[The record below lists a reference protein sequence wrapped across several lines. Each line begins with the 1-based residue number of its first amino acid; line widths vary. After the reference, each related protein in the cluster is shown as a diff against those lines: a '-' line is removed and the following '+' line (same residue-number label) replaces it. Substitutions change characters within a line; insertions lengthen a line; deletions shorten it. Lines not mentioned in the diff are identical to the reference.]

1 MYPLSR
7 SSNIDQVTCL
17 VGGVTL
23 AANPQHTVA
32 RLTHRVEDTVKEWR
46 CKRTW
51 TIGSEAGLS
60 NLPEDLGTLASISV
74 FFTGRGGQSVRPG
87 WKRNRVISN
96 TVSDDPGLGAGQA

>member
-7 SSNIDQVTCL
+7 NSNIDQVTCL

-32 RLTHRVEDTVKEWR
+32 RFTHRVEDTVKEWR

-51 TIGSEAGLS
+51 TVGSEAALS
-60 NLPEDLGTLASISV
+60 NLPEDLGTLASIAV
-74 FFTGRGGQSVRPG
+74 FFTGEVDKVYVRAGKEIESSV
-87 WKRNRVISN
+87 KQYQM
-96 TVSDDPGLGAGQA
+96 TQA

>member
-7 SSNIDQVTCL
+7 NSNIDPVTCL

-32 RLTHRVEDTVKEWR
+32 RFTHRVEDTVKEWR

-51 TIGSEAGLS
+51 TVGSEAALS

-74 FFTGRGGQSVRPG
+74 FFTGEVDKVYVRAGKEIESSV
-87 WKRNRVISN
+87 IQYQM
-96 TVSDDPGLGAGQA
+96 TQA